1 MALVQYILKKNI
13 DISLKNKNKKMDP
26 LYCDDE
32 VNYLSVCFVFGSLL
46 PVRVKQAL
54 ARFTE
59 TQLILCKIVRESE
72 SGRIQLPCWSCWTC
86 ILICMSCLWDGL
98 TDKLTPRRCI
108 SRMHAVSQ
116 MSRVIDRMPHY
127 QSKRSLLSIYSR
139 GGRTGTECLVSTWSH
154 FGCTIFPPCRPG
166 CVMSWVVVGG
176 VHVTPADIRLSQC
189 RADPA
194 LYLGHSALHWGAAPT
209 FSSQLTWM
217 MCLFIV
223 ADRCHVRHAL
233 SRCEVSFAIFSPQ

>member
-127 QSKRSLLSIYSR
+127 QRKRSLLSIYSQ
-139 GGRTGTECLVSTWSH
+139 GGGLGQNAWSAH
-154 FGCTIFPPCRPG
+154 GHILDAPFSLHA
-166 CVMSWVVVGG
+166 VLG
-176 VHVTPADIRLSQC
+176 V
-189 RADPA
+189 
-194 LYLGHSALHWGAAPT
+194 
-209 FSSQLTWM
+209 
-217 MCLFIV
+217 
-223 ADRCHVRHAL
+223 
-233 SRCEVSFAIFSPQ
+233 

>member
-1 MALVQYILKKNI
+1 MVWL
-13 DISLKNKNKKMDP
+13 ISWHRGDA
-26 LYCDDE
+26 
-32 VNYLSVCFVFGSLL
+32 YLGCMQCHKCHVWSIERRTIR
-46 PVRVKQAL
+46 VRGHCSPYTA
-54 ARFTE
+54 
-59 TQLILCKIVRESE
+59 
-72 SGRIQLPCWSCWTC
+72 
-86 ILICMSCLWDGL
+86 
-98 TDKLTPRRCI
+98 
-108 SRMHAVSQ
+108 
-116 MSRVIDRMPHY
+116 
-127 QSKRSLLSIYSR
+127 

-209 FSSQLTWM
+209 FSSQPTWM